1 VDYVE
6 LIFAGLLVV
15 LLLGLGGYFGWR
27 QLRMLGVLKKDNP
40 YSPAERLY
48 LRRQVR
54 RRLIGSGLL
63 IAFAV
68 LLVGFYF
75 LGIGSPESNGAEK
88 GDGPNAEQARR
99 LWLFTSYWVVAL
111 LLFLAIIC
119 VALIDLLA
127 TRRFTLRQLQQLH
140 DQQEA
145 LFQEQAARLR
155 SQRNGPQR

>member
-1 VDYVE
+1 MDYVE

-88 GDGPNAEQARR
+88 GDRPNAEQARR